1 MKCGDKEHESQKA
14 SESESMMNKK
24 NHANITWVLAL
35 KISIIASEEWEIGND
50 LCNW

>member
-24 NHANITWVLAL
+24 KTMPTLHEYLH
-35 KISIIASEEWEIGND
+35 
-50 LCNW
+50 